1 MKYRLNVISVSE
13 LGQRKNQEDSIF
25 PAAGTSTSDD
35 RLFVL
40 CDGMGGHECGEVA
53 SSTVCDALR
62 TYVDQFCIEDSEFTS
77 DDFEGA
83 LSAAFNAL
91 DSKDDGAERKMGTTM
106 TFLKLHSEGCFVA
119 HIGDSRIYH
128 IRPSEIG
135 TDRLRFVSR
144 DHSLINDL
152 IDLGEMTEQDALN
165 SGQKNV
171 ITRAMQP
178 MLDPRPKADAR
189 NISDIQPG
197 DYFYMCSDG
206 MLEQMDDME
215 LADILSMEDNTDEEK
230 IEILLTLTAENR
242 DNHSAHLIRIIDVEY
257 DAIVVE
263 SDSYIEPE
271 SIESMECLEE
281 SQSYEQGPFDEA
293 GVYETCNIN
302 DVTPTTSENKSGFN
316 NKRNLIL
323 LIIVL
328 LGIIGYFLYDK
339 LTATEGQ
346 NPGEK
351 IENTNSETPAGE
363 VNRPNQNNV
372 YPSKTPDSSSSSS
385 GTQSGNPVAS
395 VPVSSTPVQSASPV
409 QSSSS
414 QPSQTTT
421 VASVDNA
428 VSENQN
434 STPGSVAPEKP
445 TLKYI
450 KNKITFG
457 SETLYTM
464 VKVDNFYI
472 GQTEVTCEF
481 WDAVMNG
488 SSSQNR
494 MPKTNVSYN
503 DCIAFVKKLS
513 EITGKN
519 FTLPTVAQWY
529 TAATGGE
536 AYDYS
541 GSDDWK
547 DVAVNGKLSAVSSK
561 KANKYGL
568 YDMSGNVREW
578 CSGEVRIP
586 VKGGSF
592 KSANPEE
599 DYKCSSDTKL
609 NADTKDEQTG
619 FRLVLKSHI
628 G

>member
-1 MKYRLNVISVSE
+1 MKYRVNVISVSE
-13 LGQRKNQEDSIF
+13 LGQRNNQEDSIF
-25 PAAGTSTSDD
+25 PAAGTSTADD

-62 TYVDQFCIEDSEFTS
+62 TYVDQFCSEDRKFTS
-77 DDFEGA
+77 GDFDGA
-83 LSAAFNAL
+83 LSAAFDAL

-135 TDRLRFVSR
+135 ADRLRFVSR

-152 IDLGEMTEQDALN
+152 IDLGELTEQDALN

-178 MLDPRPKADAR
+178 MLDPRPKADVR

-230 IEILLTLTAENR
+230 MEVLLTLTAENR

-257 DAIVVE
+257 DAIAVE
-263 SDSYIEPE
+263 SDSYDEPE
-271 SIESMECLEE
+271 AIEYKESLEE
-281 SQSYEQGPFDEA
+281 SQPYEQESYDKPSVFETSNVNDEISA
-293 GVYETCNIN
+293 I
-302 DVTPTTSENKSGFN
+302 SANKSGL
-316 NKRNLIL
+316 NKNSLVLIV
-323 LIIVL
+323 IVFVL
-328 LGIIGYFLYDK
+328 LGVIGYFLYDK
-339 LTATEGQ
+339 FTADKEQ

-351 IENTNSETPAGE
+351 IENTGSGAPAGK
-363 VNRPNQNNV
+363 VNQQNQSGVN
-372 YPSKTPDSSSSSS
+372 SSTIPDSSS
-385 GTQSGNPVAS
+385 GMQSGN
-395 VPVSSTPVQSASPV
+395 SASAPTSQTPMQPVTLV

-434 STPGSVAPEKP
+434 STPESVAPEKP

-464 VKVDNFYI
+464 VKVGNFYI
-472 GQTEVTCEF
+472 GQTEVTCEL

-519 FTLPTVAQWY
+519 FTLPTVDQWK

-578 CSGEVRIP
+578 CSGSVKIP

-609 NADTKDEQTG
+609 YADTKDEQTG
-619 FRLVLKSHI
+619 FRLVLKQYI